1 MDSNGYLKKILK
13 KGGKFIPSRGVP
25 LLENRFKVWFTEPSL
40 SRIDSIGGKLDVYIV
55 PEYTQLG
62 SISVTQSVVDSL
74 TSVVDSLSSHLERT
88 EITDIN
94 NETSKEIEN
103 YAAKKS
109 VDSASDPRIDHQ
121 LDTHIYW

>member
-74 TSVVDSLSSHLERT
+74 SSHLERT

-94 NETSKEIEN
+94 NETSKEIENYPQN

>member
-74 TSVVDSLSSHLERT
+74 SSHLERT